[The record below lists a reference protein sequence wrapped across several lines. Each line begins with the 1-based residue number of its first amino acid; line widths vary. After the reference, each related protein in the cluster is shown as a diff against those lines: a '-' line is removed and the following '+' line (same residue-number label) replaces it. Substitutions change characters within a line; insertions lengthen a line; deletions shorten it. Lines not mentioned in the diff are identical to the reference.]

1 MDKNIVSVLVYRS
14 EEILNDFWSK
24 SQLIRSS
31 LDVFFSVHSQIT
43 LCLHNIDCFSY
54 AAPRHEFVND
64 DNCSGLI

>member
-1 MDKNIVSVLVYRS
+1 MDKNIVSLLVYRS
-14 EEILNDFWSK
+14 EEIFEWYLKQK
-24 SQLIRSS
+24 SINSS
-31 LDVFFSVHSQIT
+31 LEVFFSVHSQIT

>member
-1 MDKNIVSVLVYRS
+1 MDKNIVSLLNVYQS
-14 EEILNDFWSK
+14 GDMEWHLNQK
-24 SQLIRSS
+24 SINSS
-31 LDVFFSVHSQIT
+31 LEVFFSVHSQIT